1 MKKNY
6 LICFVGI
13 DGSGKT
19 TIAKEINKMFADNG
33 KNSTYVYGRVI
44 PIFSRFFMW
53 LGRVFI
59 LKERKN
65 AIFNDYENYSTQKKE
80 VFNRSLLSKFYEWVI
95 LFDHLIQIF
104 FKIKL
109 PLMYGKNVVCDRYIF
124 DTVITDISINLG
136 YTSNESIDLIR
147 KTLRFV
153 PNPDF
158 LFYINVSEETA
169 FNRKD
174 DVPHINYLIERKK
187 LYDALENSFKIFK
200 LDGSKNIE
208 EISQE
213 AYKIISG
220 G

>member
-19 TIAKEINKMFADNG
+19 TIAKEINKMFTNSG
-33 KNSTYVYGRVI
+33 KDSTYVYGRVI

-53 LGRVFI
+53 LGRIFI
-59 LKERKN
+59 LKKGKN
-65 AIFNDYENYSTQKKE
+65 AIFDDYENYSTQKKQ
-80 VFNRSLLSKFYEWVI
+80 VFNGSILSKFYEWVI
-95 LFDHLIQIF
+95 LFDHLVQIF

-136 YTSNESIDLIR
+136 YTSNESINLIR

-158 LFYINVSEETA
+158 LFYINVGEETA
-169 FNRKD
+169 FSRKD

-187 LYDALENSFKIFK
+187 LYDVLENSFKVFK
-200 LDGSKNIE
+200 LDGSKSIE